1 MYTDVHAS
9 TVVFISKEAPLTRET
24 TMATAHQLYPPE
36 RLADMDRT
44 ELNAVERF
52 ALADAAETS
61 HTTIYDGMTRHET
74 ILTAQ
79 RTCADITAEF
89 GRRAVAALRQGD
101 AARGE
106 AFLRKTFPTTR

>member
-9 TVVFISKEAPLTRET
+9 TVVFISKEDPPTREIQ
-24 TMATAHQLYPPE
+24 MATAHQLYSPE
-36 RLADMDRT
+36 RLAGMDRR

-61 HTTIYDGMTRHET
+61 HTTVYDGMDRADT
-74 ILTAQ
+74 IATAK
-79 RTCADITAEF
+79 RTCQDITAEF
-89 GRRAVAALRQGD
+89 GRRAVAAMRQGD

-106 AFLRKTFPTTR
+106 AFLRKTFPAS